1 MRNRFTLMREE
12 VEVQRRKVDG
22 REQEVFA
29 AQYQNVG
36 LQEELDKMRQQLKA
50 TEEERDVLKTSLKE
64 EEVARIAAEG
74 KIPLP
79 VSYEPDE
86 FSSPKKK
93 KKQQE
98 KPDVFRDDDDP
109 YAMDDAAKLTVLRGA
124 YKQELRRRKE
134 ADSQVEFMKMECQFQ
149 CCPCRVAEKK
159 GTVFVHDKNASNNTT
174 GAKGDVDKVFQTE
187 PAESTTDTERIT
199 KDDAIPC
206 IGTSSI
212 ATTPE
217 QFSKAP
223 PSERPE
229 TPSAVSTPR
238 FQSTSVPATPQS
250 VLEPEEHQSLV
261 QFSPTSGT
269 FRTTQIPS
277 IPCSSRGSSPAR
289 DIPQTPTALLRF
301 SPQFPTTSIT
311 IPVPIQETTP
321 EAPCPPKQRFPTT
334 PRTLPNPPPH
344 TAHAFNS
351 TTTSV
356 PLAAAPSP
364 APFTPSATMTREEA
378 LEQIRQRRGRARSI
392 AAGHATPRKQM
403 VDLAGLKR
411 DISAPAGKG
420 LLENRVL

>member
-29 AQYQNVG
+29 AQYQNIG
-36 LQEELDKMRQQLKA
+36 LQEELDKIRQQLKA
-50 TEEERDVLKTSLKE
+50 TEEERDALKTSLKE

-93 KKQQE
+93 KKQE
-98 KPDVFRDDDDP
+98 KPDVFRDDDNP
-109 YAMDDAAKLTVLRGA
+109 YAMDDATKLTVLRGA
-124 YKQELRRRKE
+124 YKRELQRRKE
-134 ADSQVEFMKMECQFQ
+134 ADSQIEFMKMECQFR
-149 CCPCRVAEKK
+149 CCPCRLAEKK
-159 GTVFVHDKNASNNTT
+159 GTSFVHDKTALKNPT
-174 GAKGDVDKVFQTE
+174 GASSNVDTAIQE
-187 PAESTTDTERIT
+187 NSAGQTTDTEGVE
-199 KDDAIPC
+199 KENPIPHT
-206 IGTSSI
+206 GASSTV
-212 ATTPE
+212 TTPE
-217 QFSKAP
+217 QLSNALP
-223 PSERPE
+223 HERSES
-229 TPSAVSTPR
+229 PSAASTPR
-238 FQSTSVPATPQS
+238 FQSTSVPVTPQS
-250 VLEPEEHQSLV
+250 VLEIEEHHSLV

-277 IPCSSRGSSPAR
+277 IPCSSGGSSPTR

-301 SPQFPTTSIT
+301 SPQYPITSTT
-311 IPVPIQETTP
+311 IPVPIQEMTP
-321 EAPCPPKQRFPTT
+321 EAPYPPKQRFPTT

-344 TAHAFNS
+344 TAHTFNS
-351 TTTSV
+351 STTMV

-403 VDLAGLKR
+403 VDLAGLRR
-411 DISAPAGKG
+411 DISAPAG
-420 LLENRVL
+420 RAA

>member
-1 MRNRFTLMREE
+1 MREE

-22 REQEVFA
+22 REQDVFA

-36 LQEELDKMRQQLKA
+36 LQEELDKIRQQLKA
-50 TEEERDVLKTSLKE
+50 IEDERDALKTSLKE

-93 KKQQE
+93 KQE
-98 KPDVFRDDDDP
+98 RPHVFRDDDDP
-109 YAMDDAAKLTVLRGA
+109 YAMDDAAKLNVLRAA

-134 ADSQVEFMKMECQFQ
+134 ADGQIEFMKMECQFR
-149 CCPCRVAEKK
+149 CCPCRLAEKK
-159 GTVFVHDKNASNNTT
+159 GTAFVHDENAFKCPAGTIS
-174 GAKGDVDKVFQTE
+174 DVDKALQEE
-187 PAESTTDTERIT
+187 PAEPTTDTDGIK
-199 KDDAIPC
+199 KDYAIPC
-206 IGTSSI
+206 VGTSSI

-217 QFSKAP
+217 QSSNALAL
-223 PSERPE
+223 ERPE
-229 TPSAVSTPR
+229 SPSAASTPR
-238 FQSTSVPATPQS
+238 FQPTSMPVTPPS
-250 VLEPEEHQSLV
+250 VLELEEHHSLI

-277 IPCSSRGSSPAR
+277 IPSSSRGSSPAR
-289 DIPQTPTALLRF
+289 DIIPQTPTALLRF
-301 SPQFPTTSIT
+301 SPQFPITSTTS
-311 IPVPIQETTP
+311 IPVPIQESTP

-334 PRTLPNPPPH
+334 PRTKPNPPPH
-344 TAHAFNS
+344 TAHTFNP
-351 TTTSV
+351 TTTSSV

-364 APFTPSATMTREEA
+364 VAPFTPSATMTREEA

-403 VDLAGLKR
+403 VDLAEMRR
-411 DISAPAGKG
+411 DISAPAG
-420 LLENRVL
+420 RAA